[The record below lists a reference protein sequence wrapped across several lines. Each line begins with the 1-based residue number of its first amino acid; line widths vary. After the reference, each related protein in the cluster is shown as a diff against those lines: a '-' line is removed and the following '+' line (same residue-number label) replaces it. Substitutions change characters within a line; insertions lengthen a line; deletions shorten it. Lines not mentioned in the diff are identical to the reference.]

1 MYISQN
7 KSGLKASNIRRF
19 MTMSIEIESE
29 INNLFENDEM
39 RVSNFYTGNKNAKN
53 T

>member
-1 MYISQN
+1 MYTSQN
-7 KSGLKASNIRRF
+7 KSALKTSNIRRY

-39 RVSNFYTGNKNAKN
+39 RVSNFYSGAKK
-53 T
+53 